1 MLKDLDGHRPEKID
15 FCLTE
20 SQKEMFKDVLVLCD
34 GAKNSKEPLKLFHDK
49 FNALFPD
56 DEIVDRKYDSFE
68 IHAIREEYCI
78 KQENDVPKRKEE
90 LETVLAQI
98 KTMKKNAEESYNSAL
113 LEVSDLAAR
122 VKQGTTEF
130 RLPST
135 ETVRIALNGHFLFY
149 AWVDGKFQLCK
160 VTKIPEWDRGGLWAQ
175 EDTNRQAMKE
185 IFGVEFP
192 EIEMP
197 KNDNEEQ
204 EPDND
209 PDDGSDDLPFG
220 NED

>member
-1 MLKDLDGHRPEKID
+1 MLADLDGHRPEQIE

-20 SQKEMFKDVLVLCD
+20 SQKEMFKDVLTLCN
-34 GAKNSKEPLKLFHDK
+34 GAKSADEPINLLHTK

-56 DEIVDRKYDSFE
+56 NETVERKYDDFE

-78 KQENDVPKRKEE
+78 KQENEVPKRKEE

-98 KTMKKNAEESYNSAL
+98 KTMKKNAEEAYNSSL

-122 VKQGTTEF
+122 VKNGKTDF

-135 ETVRIALNGHFLFY
+135 KTARIALDGHFLFY
-149 AWVDGKFQLCK
+149 AWVDDKFQLCK
-160 VTKIPEWDRGGLWAQ
+160 VQKIPDWDRNGLWAQ

-185 IFGVEFP
+185 VFGIEFP
-192 EIEMP
+192 EVEKP
-197 KNDNEEQ
+197 KT
-204 EPDND
+204 
-209 PDDGSDDLPFG
+209 DDQTPADDLPFG
-220 NED
+220 DEGDDAENEDE